1 MTHTRTGLLLI
12 LLVAGASVA
21 GTANLGCGES
31 AAAKK
36 SAGKPG
42 EPAATAPREVKL
54 TRVAERKM
62 ARTVAVTGTLAPD
75 EQVTVSV
82 KVAGRLASIA
92 VDLGSVVEAGQAIAQ
107 VEQTDYQLRVEQAA
121 SALGQA
127 RAQLGLP
134 PAGDDV
140 EIDIAKT
147 SLVQQAQ
154 ATLEEA
160 RSNLDRARSLV
171 DQKLIPPADFD
182 AAKATF
188 VRAESALAGAQDEI
202 RNRQAALRQRSF
214 ELRSARQQLAD
225 TVVRAPLDGVVQER
239 HALAGEYLAAGASV
253 ATIVRI
259 DLLRLRAEI
268 PERDAPL
275 VHAGQEVRIRV
286 DGDDAQ
292 HVGRVARLAP
302 ALGAQ
307 TRTLTIEAEIENP
320 GTLRPGSFARGEIV
334 MSEASEVPVVP
345 TSAIVTFAGID
356 KVITIA
362 DGKAVEKTIE
372 PGRRSGD
379 WTEVVSGIAAGEA
392 VVVEPGNLQQGQPV
406 TVTGGP

>member
-1 MTHTRTGLLLI
+1 MTHTRTGLLLV
-12 LLVAGASVA
+12 LLAGCMSVAGAASLA
-21 GTANLGCGES
+21 CGDS

-42 EPAATAPREVKL
+42 EAPAAAPREVKL

-92 VDLGSVVEAGQAIAQ
+92 VDLGSVVKAGQAIAQ

-127 RAQLGLP
+127 RAQLGLA
-134 PAGDDV
+134 PAGDDI
-140 EIDIAKT
+140 ELDIAKT
-147 SLVQQAQ
+147 SLVREAQ

-171 DQKLIPPADFD
+171 EQRLIPPADFD

-275 VHAGQEVRIRV
+275 VHTGQEVRIRV
-286 DGDDAQ
+286 DGDDEQ

-334 MSEASEVPVVP
+334 MSEANEVPVVP

-362 DGKAVEKTIE
+362 AGKAVEKTIE

-379 WTEVVSGIAAGEA
+379 WTEVVAGIAAGDA